1 MILTLRFYEITANK
15 FNKQV
20 GKMEYLSGMLRR
32 KASYRKRFALE
43 KNRLFHQPVADQ
55 SIRFHRA
62 TFLSLSG
69 KNQAAASYRVR
80 TNLSKFSSAKKNFKN
95 LWKILKKKER
105 KKESKE

>member
-55 SIRFHRA
+55 SIRFHRT
-62 TFLSLSG
+62 TF
-69 KNQAAASYRVR
+69 RV
-80 TNLSKFSSAKKNFKN
+80 T
-95 LWKILKKKER
+95 LWK
-105 KKESKE
+105 ESSCSLVSGENKSLEIFFGEEKF